1 MGPTF
6 LKHNQWASVSFRQLQ
21 ILTFLMTKLLR
32 SAACLP
38 LFVAGIAHA
47 NVDFKKDILP
57 IFESRCVKCH
67 KAPHEENGKMQKPK
81 GDLQLDAAWA
91 ILKGGED
98 GPIVKPG
105 NSAKSALIEVV
116 TLPVDDDKFMPPQ
129 NKGEPLKPEEIAKL
143 KAWID
148 EGVDFGGWEG
158 NLAGKP
164 ADAPSAIAKKAP
176 AKEREHD
183 AIYQKLSEGL
193 QPASPDLLKK
203 ATEVGAQTTALMVG
217 GPLLRVDFL
226 TGVSKCDDKAVVGLM
241 PLKDYI
247 AHLDLARTSITNA
260 ALKTVAQ
267 FPRLTELDLRNTKIN
282 DDGLTALTTLKN
294 LDEINLFGTEVTD
307 KGLAT
312 LAAAKSLK
320 HIYLYETK
328 VTEAGVSKLKTALPK
343 AEIVWNIQIADP
355 GEKPV
360 AAKGKKKK

>member
-1 MGPTF
+1 M
-6 LKHNQWASVSFRQLQ
+6 
-21 ILTFLMTKLLR
+21 IKLIR

-38 LFVAGIAHA
+38 LFAAGIVHA
-47 NVDFKKDILP
+47 NVDFKKEILP

-67 KAPHEENGKMQKPK
+67 KAPHEENGKVQKPK
-81 GDLQLDAAWA
+81 GDLRLDAAWA

-105 NSAKSALIEVV
+105 NSAKSAIVEAV
-116 TLPVDDDKFMPPQ
+116 TLPKDDDKFMPPE
-129 NKGEPLKPEEIAKL
+129 NKGEPLNAAEIAKL

-158 NLAGKP
+158 SQEGKP
-164 ADAPSAIAKKAP
+164 ADAPNAIAKKAP

-183 AIYQKLSEGL
+183 AIYKKLSEGL
-193 QPASPDLLKK
+193 QPVAPDLLKK
-203 ATEVGAQTTALMVG
+203 VTEVGAQTTPLMSG

-226 TGVSKCDDKAVVGLM
+226 TGVSKCDDKAVAGLM
-241 PLKDYI
+241 PIKDYI

-267 FPRLTELDLRNTKIN
+267 FPRLAELDLRNTKIT
-282 DDGLTALTTLKN
+282 DDGLAALASMKN
-294 LDEINLFGTEVTD
+294 LDEINLFGTEVSD
-307 KGLAT
+307 KGLAS

-328 VTEAGVSKLKTALPK
+328 VTEAGVNKLKTALPK
-343 AEIVWNIQIADP
+343 TEIVWNINIADP
-355 GEKPV
+355 SEKPV
-360 AAKGKKKK
+360 ASKGKKKK